1 MIPDWNISA
10 VLPPVRPGAAG
21 HSPDRSP
28 YKASFSEVVEKF
40 ATSAPRIEIL
50 RGLLNYRI
58 ELRNRGVSSGFQWLD
73 GSFMEHKEVLL
84 SEPPK
89 DVDVVTFFH
98 LPPGT
103 DEATFSRTNLDLFQI
118 ANTKLIYHVDAYGC
132 VLGVSMGESH
142 VNTISY
148 WYSMW
153 SHRRNGLWKG
163 FVQMDISKDEDDI
176 ASGLLA
182 QLEQEL
188 ATS

>member
-10 VLPPVRPGAAG
+10 VLPPIRPGKPG
-21 HSPDRSP
+21 HSADRSP
-28 YKASFSEVVEKF
+28 YKAAFSEVVEKF
-40 ATSAPRIEIL
+40 AKSAPRIAIV

-58 ELRNRGVSSGFQWLD
+58 ELRNRGVSQGFQWLD

-98 LPPGT
+98 LPSGT
-103 DEATFSRTNLDLFQI
+103 DEATFSSTVLDLFDVVK
-118 ANTKLIYHVDAYGC
+118 TESRYRVDAYGC
-132 VLGVSMGESH
+132 VLGVSMSESH

-163 FVQMDISKDEDDI
+163 FVQLDISEAEGDMAK
-176 ASGLLA
+176 GLLA
-182 QLEQEL
+182 QFEQEPS
-188 ATS
+188 TS